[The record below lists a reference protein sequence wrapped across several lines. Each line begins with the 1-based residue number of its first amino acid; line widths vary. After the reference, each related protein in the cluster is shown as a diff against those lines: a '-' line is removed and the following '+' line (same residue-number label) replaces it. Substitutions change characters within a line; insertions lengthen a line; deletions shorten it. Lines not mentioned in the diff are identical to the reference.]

1 MLLRERKLAVLLL
14 LGCVIAAQVHVWA
27 DLDTCVLKGGT
38 SHNGPG
44 HNHRCTGCENGNVV
58 VAGMLLNVAPL
69 LTAAQID
76 LQTGVLFISEH
87 RAEGRAP
94 RAPPQ

>member
-1 MLLRERKLAVLLL
+1 MRFRERKLAVLLL

-27 DLDTCVLKGGT
+27 DLDPCLLKG
-38 SHNGPG
+38 SAAHNGPG

-58 VAGMLLNVAPL
+58 VAGTLLNVAPL
-69 LTAAQID
+69 LLTGQLD
-76 LQTGVLFISEH
+76 PQTGDHFISEH